1 MEQKTQE
8 KITDDFLYDDLD
20 EQALLEIDNNIASQN
35 DEDEDNQKN
44 QEDYK
49 SIVADDSVKIYLQ
62 QIGKIPLLS
71 FEQELEVA
79 RQIKE
84 NNSQR
89 ARETLIKHC
98 VYGNG
103 RALRQPRQSVAGH

>member
-1 MEQKTQE
+1 M
-8 KITDDFLYDDLD
+8 KIKNENKDTNDFLYDDLD
-20 EQALLEIDNNIASQN
+20 EQALLEIDNDITSQ
-35 DEDEDNQKN
+35 EETEQEDNQKN

-71 FEQELEVA
+71 FEDELEVA

-84 NNSQR
+84 KGSQK
-89 ARETLIKHC
+89 AREILI
-98 VYGNG
+98 N
-103 RALRQPRQSVAGH
+103 ANLRLVVSIAKKIYW